1 MKSEQYD
8 NDQHSEVIDIELFAK
23 EGKTPPKGTTY
34 RIRIDK
40 DYYVVH
46 VSEMYGSELLTLAG
60 KTPIN
65 RYRLDQKL
73 KGGATKKIELTDIVD
88 FSTPGIER
96 FQTLPLD
103 QTEG

>member
-1 MKSEQYD
+1 MKPEQHD
-8 NDQHSEVIDIELFAK
+8 NEQHSEVIDIEQYAK

-34 RIRIDK
+34 RIRVDK

-46 VSEMYGSELLTLAG
+46 VSEMSGSEILTLAS
-60 KTPIN
+60 KTPPN